1 MADLLVLVAIGVGT
15 YLMRAAF
22 LATAGARPP
31 AVVTRLLQY
40 VGPAVLAAIAL
51 PALVAPHGRVTT
63 AETVPALLAAVVAG
77 VLWRLTRS
85 LPLALF
91 AGLVAAWGLT
101 WLLT

>member
-1 MADLLVLVAIGVGT
+1 MGELLVLVAIGVGT

-31 AVVTRLLQY
+31 AAVARLLQH

-51 PALVAPHGRVTT
+51 PALVAPQGRI
-63 AETVPALLAAVVAG
+63 ALDATVPALLAAVVAG
-77 VLWRLTRS
+77 VSWKFTRS

-91 AGLVAAWGLT
+91 GGLVVAWAAT